1 MGRRIEAYTTVKDM
15 SIGAIDAIESNFK
28 APKAKKSQKRAS
40 LLEMDDFDPLGF
52 DSFPKKSKSKD
63 KSKDKAG
70 KLGKA
75 AKKSESPGAEE
86 FRSKLSVLTGDASIQ
101 DDGIISGS
109 QSLSRSHCSELGI
122 SQCAAG
128 RHPRGERSVL
138 LRGAS
143 ADRRTRADRLGFAE
157 SRLLRGGAE
166 RRGGQRG
173 QLGIR
178 CETGVSLRSRC
189 GARSEVVR

>member
-52 DSFPKKSKSKD
+52 DSFPKKSKSKE

-109 QSLSRSHCSELGI
+109 SLSLALTAANSAFPSVQLGAIRVVSGRYYFEVHLLTEGLVQIGWASQNHGCSEEEQNGVGD
-122 SQCAAG
+122 S
-128 RHPRGERSVL
+128 EDSW
-138 LRGAS
+138 
-143 ADRRTRADRLGFAE
+143 GF
-157 SRLLRGGAE
+157 
-166 RRGGQRG
+166 
-173 QLGIR
+173 
-178 CETGVSLRSRC
+178 
-189 GARSEVVR
+189 GARRAFR